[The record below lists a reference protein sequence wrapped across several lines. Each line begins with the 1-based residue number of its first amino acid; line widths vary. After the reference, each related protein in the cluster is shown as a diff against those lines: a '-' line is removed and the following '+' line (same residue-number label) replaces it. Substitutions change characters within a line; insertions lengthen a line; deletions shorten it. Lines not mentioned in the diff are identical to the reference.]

1 MNNPRTQHSS
11 CVMGNSL
18 YVCGG
23 KNEDAKDEI
32 TMEKMLL
39 NEKGIA
45 QAESW
50 EILEIRP
57 KIAINY
63 LMVPFNTNE
72 ILLLHS
78 LDDSVRINIEEGTI
92 ENAFDVD

>member
-1 MNNPRTQHSS
+1 MNKARTQHSS

-32 TMEKMLL
+32 TMERMLL
-39 NEKGIA
+39 NEAGTA

-50 EILEIRP
+50 EIL
-57 KIAINY
+57 
-63 LMVPFNTNE
+63 
-72 ILLLHS
+72 
-78 LDDSVRINIEEGTI
+78 
-92 ENAFDVD
+92 